1 MRECRTALRGL
12 SARLEGA
19 SYQALLE
26 RGFALVRDSNGL
38 PVTAAASVA
47 PGQRLTLQ
55 FADGS
60 VNVADERA
68 KKRGK
73 TSVEQETLL

>member
-26 RGFALVRDSNGL
+26 RGFALVRDSSSL
-38 PVTAAASVA
+38 PVTTAASVA

-55 FADGS
+55 FVDGS